1 MIQKISDK
9 LKILL
14 DTLKWNN
21 KPFVNVIDYHTLEN
35 TWYPYL
41 CFECIEFNANI
52 LDNCNNIRTYIFEIL
67 IFQEITKSWWR
78 QEATKII
85 YKSLND
91 VINLVDINFTLWLSE
106 VKMTN
111 PIFWR
116 IEPFT
121 MQNWKSLVWRLL
133 LEVQTYNVI
142 K

>member
-1 MIQKISDK
+1 MIQKLSDK
-9 LKILL
+9 LKEKL

-91 VINLVDINFTLWLSE
+91 VINLVDINFTLRLSE
-106 VKMTN
+106 EKMTN

-116 IEPFT
+116 IEPIT
-121 MQNWKSLVWRLL
+121 MQNWKTLVWRLL
-133 LEVQTYNVI
+133 LEVQTYNLI